1 MRVITNNPTMNTTTK
16 ISRGEQMLASERWQ
30 KLMRP
35 ITPEVVEEAIEIDR
49 RLLRRM
55 KLNEETG
62 KFEYTPPLT
71 PSETMDLLDSQGW
84 IQFALHCP
92 ESTYDKP
99 SNTDTD
105 RKEWAKAMR
114 KLVKYLTS
122 EMYMTA
128 ALGPSR
134 KKKGEETMPGE
145 CPVTQSPAP

>member
-1 MRVITNNPTMNTTTK
+1 MTNNPTMNITK
-16 ISRGEQMLASERWQ
+16 KLSKGEEMIKSERWQ

-35 ITPEVVEEAIEIDR
+35 ITPEVLEEAIEIDR
-49 RLLRRM
+49 QLLRRM

-71 PSETMDLLDSQGW
+71 PSETMDLLDSHGW

-92 ESTYDKP
+92 EFTYDKP

-114 KLVKYLTS
+114 KLIKYLTS
-122 EMYMTA
+122 DMYVTA
-128 ALGPSR
+128 ALGPSS
-134 KKKGEETMPGE
+134 KKKDEETRATEPHS
-145 CPVTQSPAP
+145 TQFPTA

>member
-1 MRVITNNPTMNTTTK
+1 MRIISNNPTMNTTTK
-16 ISRGEQMLASERWQ
+16 ISKGEQILASERWQ

-35 ITPEVVEEAIEIDR
+35 MTPTVLEEAIEIDR
-49 RLLRRM
+49 RLLHRM

-84 IQFALHCP
+84 IQFVLHCP

-99 SNTDTD
+99 SNTETD
-105 RKEWAKAMR
+105 RKEWAKARR
-114 KLVKYLTS
+114 KMIKYLTS
-122 EMYMTA
+122 EMYMTV
-128 ALGPSR
+128 ALDPSR
-134 KKKGEETMPGE
+134 KKKAEETMPGE

>member
-1 MRVITNNPTMNTTTK
+1 MRIISNNPTMNTTTK
-16 ISRGEQMLASERWQ
+16 ISKGEQMLKSERWQ

-35 ITPEVVEEAIEIDR
+35 MTPAVLEEAIEIDR
-49 RLLRRM
+49 CLLRRM

-62 KFEYTPPLT
+62 KFEYIPPLT

-84 IQFALHCP
+84 IQFAMHCP

-99 SNTDTD
+99 SNSDTD
-105 RKEWAKAMR
+105 RKEWAKAIR
-114 KLVKYLTS
+114 KLIKYLTS

-134 KKKGEETMPGE
+134 K
-145 CPVTQSPAP
+145 